1 MQLYEL
7 LEMITSG
14 YVKTIDGLFHLEIRN
29 ETGGRL
35 IGKKYRS
42 LQSLKKSLPNN
53 LAKMEKV
60 ENFKKHVFDNGTAVI
75 ACFAPNLIVYT
86 SRFKNYKAVLDFVN
100 EVRAFLSDKNNSNH
114 LLDVCLE
121 DYSENIIRIKKVSQ
135 FLDELEKI
143 TLPLASNFYFRGHS
157 SYLYEMKPAIFRKEE
172 LIRNENVIYNEL
184 LIRCPNDFTQT
195 ASTFDVLVKMQ
206 HYSLPTRLLDITTNP
221 LVALYFAC
229 SGYKNDSYDGEVKI
243 LSIPTAE
250 MKYFDSDTVT
260 LIANIAKQESKFE
273 ISCLDSDG
281 NERLIHFLDDIKREK
296 SYFTNRIKKKSLTSV
311 ICVKPKLN
319 NARIIRQDGAFLI
332 FGMGDGKMKPAK
344 IPPKYKLAD
353 DVRFFVDNKSKES
366 ILMQLEK
373 IGINEASIYPEI
385 DKVSAYI
392 SNKYGKPVDV
402 RDEQDL
408 VIQEHKESK

>member
-1 MQLYEL
+1 
-7 LEMITSG
+7 MIISG

-35 IGKKYRS
+35 IGKKYSS
-42 LQSLKKSLPNN
+42 LQSLKKALPNN
-53 LAKMEKV
+53 LAKMESV
-60 ENFKKHVFDNGTAVI
+60 EHFKKHVFENGTAVI

-86 SRFKNYKAVLDFVN
+86 SRFKNYKSVVEFMN
-100 EVRAFLSDKNNSNH
+100 QVRGFLSDKNNLSH

-121 DYSENIIRIKKVSQ
+121 DHSKNVIRIKKVSQ

-143 TLPLASNFYFRGHS
+143 TLPTASVFYFRGHS
-157 SYLYEMKPAIFRKEE
+157 SFLYDMKPGIYRKDE
-172 LIRNENVIYNEL
+172 LISNENVIYNEL
-184 LIRCPNDFTQT
+184 LIRCPHDFTHT
-195 ASTFDVLVKMQ
+195 ASTFEVLVKMQ

-229 SGYKNDSYDGEVKI
+229 AGYESDSYDGEVKI

-260 LIANIAKQESKFE
+260 LISNIAKQKNNFK
-273 ISCLDSDG
+273 ISCLDNDSDEG
-281 NERLIHFLDDIKREK
+281 LIHYLDDIKREK
-296 SYFTNRIKKKSLTSV
+296 SYFKNRIKKESLTSV
-311 ICVKPKLN
+311 VCVKPKLN

-332 FGMGDGKMKPAK
+332 FGIGSGKMKPAK
-344 IPPKYKLAD
+344 IPQKFKLAG

-373 IGINEASIYPEI
+373 IFINEASIYPEI
-385 DKVSAYI
+385 DKVSSYV
-392 SNKYGKPVDV
+392 SNRYGKPIDL

-408 VIQEHKESK
+408 VIQEHKENKSSS